1 MKTAKTKKT
10 GTSFLYIKESIKGV
24 FTKNYGILIVFALAF
39 ISCIVVSFFVISSSE
54 TVLSFTVSE
63 YEVGQI
69 ADKTII
75 ADVSLPPDARHPVS
89 VEAGEKIVRK
99 GFPVTEIG
107 LAKL

>member
-1 MKTAKTKKT
+1 M
-10 GTSFLYIKESIKGV
+10 
-24 FTKNYGILIVFALAF
+24 
-39 ISCIVVSFFVISSSE
+39 VSFFVISSSE

-107 LAKL
+107 LAKLEKLFDDAVEEAPEHLAKLYVLSHEEGTLGSRWERTYNG